1 MSTEEIEAKLSERK
15 TVHEWLTANGVP
27 SKEMGKPI
35 CLLRRLRIT
44 LDAYAGMKQRIADHQ
59 DALCR
64 IYHTTD
70 CTTMQMDI
78 ITEMLP
84 DGPDNSCKSSD
95 ADDMCARCNCWK
107 ATRANCS

>member
-27 SKEMGKPI
+27 SEEMGKPI

-44 LDAYAGMKQRIADHQ
+44 LDEYAGMKKRIE
-59 DALCR
+59 DAHEALNR

-70 CTTMQMDI
+70 CTTMQMEI
-78 ITEMLP
+78 IREVMP
-84 DGPDNSCKSSD
+84 DDPCVSD
-95 ADDMCARCNCWK
+95 DGDDMCGKCNCWK

>member
-15 TVHEWLTANGVP
+15 TVHEWLTANEVP
-27 SKEMGKPI
+27 SEEMGKPI

-44 LDAYAGMKQRIADHQ
+44 LDQYAGMK
-59 DALCR
+59 DALNR

-70 CTTMQMDI
+70 CTTMQMEI
-78 ITEMLP
+78 IREVLP
-84 DGPDNSCKSSD
+84 DDSCVSD
-95 ADDMCARCNCWK
+95 DGDDMCEKCNCWK